1 MSDINEK
8 ISAFYDGELSAIEV
22 DDLLNIIQKD
32 KKLQKK
38 LSSFSIIE
46 MAINTDY
53 KKSNSIDIFKNK
65 KSSVFK
71 NIWLTHSVT
80 AAASVLL
87 TLTFLNN
94 TDFSRMNIS
103 SDSAEK
109 IASAISSVEAQNMA
123 KNSEEYLAD
132 HIMQVVKN
140 PKYMQSKNPID
151 LKNIGYE
158 KNIQD
163 GYNFSK
169 GNEHFQIRIE
179 KRNFGLN
186 KIRYW
191 KHEKKMIYL
200 IPLGDGRVITIYGKL
215 SLKSAMNIADS
226 LIN

>member
-8 ISAFYDGELSAIEV
+8 ISAFYDGELSANEL

-65 KSSVFK
+65 KNSVFK

-123 KNSEEYLAD
+123 KNSEEFLAD
-132 HIMQVVKN
+132 HIMQVVNN

-158 KNIQD
+158 KK
-163 GYNFSK
+163 YT
-169 GNEHFQIRIE
+169 RW
-179 KRNFGLN
+179 L
-186 KIRYW
+186 
-191 KHEKKMIYL
+191 
-200 IPLGDGRVITIYGKL
+200 
-215 SLKSAMNIADS
+215 
-226 LIN
+226 

>member
-1 MSDINEK
+1 
-8 ISAFYDGELSAIEV
+8 
-22 DDLLNIIQKD
+22 
-32 KKLQKK
+32 
-38 LSSFSIIE
+38 
-46 MAINTDY
+46 
-53 KKSNSIDIFKNK
+53 
-65 KSSVFK
+65 
-71 NIWLTHSVT
+71 
-80 AAASVLL
+80 
-87 TLTFLNN
+87 
-94 TDFSRMNIS
+94 MNIS

-132 HIMQVVKN
+132 HIMQVVNN

-226 LIN
+226 LIT